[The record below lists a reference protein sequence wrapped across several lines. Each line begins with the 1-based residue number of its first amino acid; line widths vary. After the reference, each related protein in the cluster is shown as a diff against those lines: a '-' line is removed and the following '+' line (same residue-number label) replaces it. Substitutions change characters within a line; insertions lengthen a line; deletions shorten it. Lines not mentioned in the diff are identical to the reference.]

1 MLTFLFWNLNRKDL
15 TAPLVRLCVRHQV
28 DILILAES
36 RIEPDALR
44 SALHSGGLQ
53 TFEYARSRLP
63 EEQAGDRRIEIFTR
77 FPSDL
82 FPPIREGELF
92 SIRRAVLP
100 DRKEFLLAAL
110 HLPSKRHWTT
120 DSQAAFAIEIAGE
133 IQYAENAAGHQ
144 RTALVGDFNMNPFEQ
159 GMLAANGFHA
169 MMTRR
174 IAENRQRI
182 VQRKKYSFWYNPM
195 WSHFGDANDTPAG
208 TYYYRQAAHVSHEWN
223 MFDQVLL
230 RPDLLPYFKNEDL
243 QILTTDGVK
252 SFLKR
257 NGTPNERVASDHL
270 PVLFKLR
277 L

>member
-1 MLTFLFWNLNRKDL
+1 M
-15 TAPLVRLCVRHQV
+15 RLCVRHRV

-36 RIEPDALR
+36 RIEPNELLD
-44 SALHSGGLQ
+44 ALHSGGLQ
-53 TFEYARSRLP
+53 TFEYARNLLP
-63 EEQAGDRRIEIFTR
+63 EEQAEDRRIEIFTR
-77 FPSDL
+77 FSSEFLPAA
-82 FPPIREGELF
+82 REGESF

-120 DSQAAFAIEIAGE
+120 DSQAALAIEIASE
-133 IQYAENAAGHQ
+133 IRYVESAAGHQ
-144 RTALVGDFNMNPFEQ
+144 QTVLVGDFNMNPFKQ

-174 IAENRQRI
+174 IAENRERI

-195 WSHFGDANDTPAG
+195 WSHFGDADDTPAG

-230 RPDLLPYFKNEDL
+230 RPDLLPYFRNEDL
-243 QILTTDGVK
+243 QILTTDGVT
-252 SFLKR
+252 SFLNP
-257 NGTPNERVASDHL
+257 NGTPNKRVASDHL
-270 PVLFKLR
+270 PLLFKLR
-277 L
+277 F